1 MPKLNESHRSASPR
15 REPAAAIPKFHK
27 LGISAL
33 VAACAWER
41 KPLQE
46 TPERADAQDKQCG
59 IEAPQLQEVPSA

>member
-1 MPKLNESHRSASPR
+1 MNESRRSASPR

-27 LGISAL
+27 LGISAV

-46 TPERADAQDKQCG
+46 PRERSAAQDG
-59 IEAPQLQEVPSA
+59 EERHWRGYENTGDASRD